1 MTRAFAVEAVGLSKR
16 FGALAALD
24 DVSLRVAADEVHA
37 LLGENGAGKSTLVKC
52 MIGYYRSDRGS
63 ILVDGRERTIEN
75 PRDAHALGIGMVYQH
90 FTLVPSMTVAENLVM
105 SRADVPAVID
115 WRKERRALDDF
126 LATMPFKVA
135 IDAQV
140 STLSAGER
148 QKTEILKQLY
158 LDRSFLI
165 LDEPTSVL
173 TPSEA
178 DEMLTLLRGMARAGR
193 LSILLIT
200 HKFREVS
207 RYTDRVTI
215 LRRGKLA
222 GSGASSELSRA
233 DLAAMM
239 IGRGELPESA
249 GRAGRAEPGVP
260 MLKVNALRAVDDSG
274 RRRLFIDALAV
285 HRREIVGI
293 AGVSGNGQRELVE
306 VLGGQRA
313 ALTGGIEVDARPY
326 AATRSEAQVAG
337 VRCLPEEPL
346 KNACAAR
353 MSVAENLAFRT
364 FDTGTSTGTSQRSAF
379 LLDRRRIAAQARAL
393 IEAFGIKAAS
403 KDAQVQTLSGGN
415 VQRVV
420 LARELSGEVKL
431 LVVANP
437 CFGLD
442 VAAVAEIRGQLM
454 AARNRGAAVL
464 LVSEDLD
471 ELLELSDRI
480 LVMSEGRIVYETPIE
495 SADTRTIGSYMAG
508 HH

>member
-200 HKFREVS
+200 HKFREVN
-207 RYTDRVTI
+207 RYTDRVTV

-274 RRRLFIDALAV
+274 RRRLFIGALAV

-364 FDTGTSTGTSQRSAF
+364 FDTGTSIGTSPRPAF
-379 LLDRRRIAAQARAL
+379 LLDRRRIAAQARTL